1 MSLSIKLT
9 GDKELEDLKNKMM
22 RWAAVAPEEVKKALK
37 VGAEIV
43 RREVQEKHFF
53 KPKMP
58 RGQGGTD
65 YAWLATTGSWR
76 LRNSIALSVTAQT
89 GDISAQVG
97 TNIPYAKQHEFG
109 LGKMPERP
117 FLRPSLRK
125 KHQEVFNYLRE
136 AFLKSYG
143 K

>member
-1 MSLSIKLT
+1 MPISISLT
-9 GDKELEDLKNKMM
+9 GDKELEVLKNKMM
-22 RWAAVAPEEVKKALK
+22 RWATVAPAEVKKALK
-37 VGAEIV
+37 VGAEMV
-43 RREVQEKHFF
+43 RREAQEKHFR

-58 RGQGGTD
+58 RGEGGID
-65 YAWLATTGSWR
+65 DAWLGTTGAWR
-76 LRNSIALSVTAQT
+76 LRNSIALSVTADP
-89 GDISAQVG
+89 GKISATVG
-97 TNIPYAKQHEFG
+97 TNVPYARQHEFG
-109 LGKMPERP
+109 IGRMPERP